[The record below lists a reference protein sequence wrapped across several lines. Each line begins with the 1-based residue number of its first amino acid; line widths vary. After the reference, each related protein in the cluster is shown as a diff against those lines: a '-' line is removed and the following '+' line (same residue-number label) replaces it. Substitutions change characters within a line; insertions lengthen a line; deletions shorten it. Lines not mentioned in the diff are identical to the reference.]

1 MVELL
6 KLREQAFKLANSK
19 YKVGNTDLHN
29 IVVIYLASTSNTKK
43 MMDYIKMLEL
53 F

>member
-19 YKVGNTDLHN
+19 YKVGNTDFTQYSG
-29 IVVIYLASTSNTKK
+29 IYLAPTSNTKK
-43 MMDYIKMLEL
+43 
-53 F
+53 